1 VSSDYLDRA
10 STHQVDV
17 RDWPLSLVTTLPS
30 VTTRVRIIGTGL
42 IGTSLGIALTSA
54 GYAVTIDDPSPIAL
68 WLARDLRA
76 GRIEDDPAPDL
87 VVVAAPPDVCGDAIV
102 AALERWPQAFVTDV
116 ASVKDILLTEVLQAG
131 ADATRYVGSH
141 PMAGRERSGAAAAR
155 GDLFDGRAWVIVPHE
170 TTDPAAVRLVREIAT
185 AVGAAVRIMPASEHD
200 AAVAAVS
207 HLPQLA
213 ASIVAALLRDLP
225 EPAVGLA
232 GQGLRDVTRIAA
244 SDPRLWTQILYGN
257 APAILHVLQEM
268 QVLVGEVCD
277 ALDGIARGEA
287 EGSLATIS
295 RLLEAGNLGHARIP
309 GKHGSSP
316 AAYEV
321 VSVVVPDEPGA
332 LARLLTDVG
341 NAGINLEDLHIEHG
355 IGQAVGVADISV
367 VPASVEPL
375 QEELARLGWRVH
387 Q

>member
-1 VSSDYLDRA
+1 MT
-10 STHQVDV
+10 TH
-17 RDWPLSLVTTLPS
+17 
-30 VTTRVRIIGTGL
+30 VRIIGTGL

-54 GYAVTIDDPSPIAL
+54 GYDVSLDDPSPTAR

-76 GRIEDDPAPDL
+76 GRIDVGETPDV
-87 VVVAAPPDVCGDAIV
+87 VVVAAPPDVCGDASV
-102 AALERWPQAFVTDV
+102 EALKRWPEAVVTDV
-116 ASVKDILLTEVLQAG
+116 ASVKEIILRVVLESG
-131 ADATRYVGSH
+131 ADVTRYVGSH

-155 GDLFDGRAWVIVPHE
+155 ADLFDGRAWVIVPHE
-170 TTDPAAVRLVREIAT
+170 TTDPRAVDAVRMIAS
-185 AVGAAVRIMPASEHD
+185 AVGAAVRVMPAAEHD

-213 ASIVAALLRDLP
+213 ASVVASCLRELP

-257 APAILHVLQEM
+257 APALLHVLREVQE
-268 QVLVGEVCD
+268 QVGDIVE
-277 ALDGIARGEA
+277 ALEGIVAGRS
-287 EGSLATIS
+287 EGALATIS
-295 RLLEAGNLGHARIP
+295 RVLEAGNLGHARIP
-309 GKHGSSP
+309 GKHGAAP

-321 VSVVVPDEPGA
+321 VSVVVPDEPGS
-332 LARLLTDVG
+332 LARLLADVG
-341 NAGINLEDLHIEHG
+341 DAGINLEDLQLEHG
-355 IGQAVGVADISV
+355 IGQAVGIAYVSV

-375 QEELARLGWRVH
+375 LEALEERGWRVH